1 MVRNCIRCGRR
12 HSGICGI
19 PGTAGPSNSRRTT
32 AGPSNGRRTI
42 DNSGD
47 FKIHRRP
54 QPEKPSTGMLER
66 LLAWAKKEEQKYINI
81 LNFSNVN
88 TREYNLTL
96 NKLDELQE
104 RMGVIKWQIVER

>member
-1 MVRNCIRCGRR
+1 
-12 HSGICGI
+12 
-19 PGTAGPSNSRRTT
+19 
-32 AGPSNGRRTI
+32 
-42 DNSGD
+42 
-47 FKIHRRP
+47 
-54 QPEKPSTGMLER
+54 MLER
-66 LLAWAKKEEQKYINI
+66 LLEWAKKEEQEYINI

>member
-1 MVRNCIRCGRR
+1 MVRNCTRCGRR

-19 PGTAGPSNSRRTT
+19 PRT

-54 QPEKPSTGMLER
+54 QPEKPSTGTLER

-104 RMGVIKWQIVER
+104 RMGVIKRQIVER

>member
-19 PGTAGPSNSRRTT
+19 PGTAGVANSRHTNSRRTT
-32 AGPSNGRRTI
+32 

-66 LLAWAKKEEQKYINI
+66 LLEWAKKEEQKYINM

-104 RMGVIKWQIVER
+104 RMGVIKRQIVER